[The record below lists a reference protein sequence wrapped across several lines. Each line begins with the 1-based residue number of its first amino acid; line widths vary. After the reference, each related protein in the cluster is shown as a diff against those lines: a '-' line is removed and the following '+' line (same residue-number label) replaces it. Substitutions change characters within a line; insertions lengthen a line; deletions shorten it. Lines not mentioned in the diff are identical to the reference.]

1 VHVDNVVAFQSA
13 VQYETAD
20 RKLQSPDCKEDDDEA
35 AHALVLTTESFKEL
49 IYTSEG
55 AQLERVITA
64 EER

>member
-20 RKLQSPDCKEDDDEA
+20 RKLQSPYCKEDGDEA
-35 AHALVLTTESFKEL
+35 AHALVLTTESIKEL

-55 AQLERVITA
+55 ALLEIVITA